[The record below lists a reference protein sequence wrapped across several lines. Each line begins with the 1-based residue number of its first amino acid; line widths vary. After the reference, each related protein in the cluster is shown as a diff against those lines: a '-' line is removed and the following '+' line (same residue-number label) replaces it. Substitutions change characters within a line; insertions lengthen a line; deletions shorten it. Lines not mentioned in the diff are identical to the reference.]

1 MNVPRSTVFWWL
13 SLSFVLIVLVAG
25 APLISAFIAGG
36 IANALGCTLNEGGVS
51 PCPFMG
57 TDIGETLVVMFVLG
71 WLAFVTLPFGGMALA
86 VWLVVACVVGFIGW
100 RRRRAAHE
108 AG

>member
-1 MNVPRSTVFWWL
+1 MTFLRRSPAFFWL
-13 SLSFVLIVLVAG
+13 FVSFVLIFLVAA

-36 IANALGCTLNEGGVS
+36 IASALGCTLNEGGVS

-71 WLAFVTLPFGGMALA
+71 WLALVTLPYGAIALA
-86 VWLVVACVVGFIGW
+86 VWFVAACAVAFVAW
-100 RRRRAAHE
+100 RRRRQQA
-108 AG
+108 

>member
-1 MNVPRSTVFWWL
+1 VSARRSRAFIWL
-13 SLSFVLIVLVAG
+13 SVTFVLILLLAA
-25 APLISAFIAGG
+25 APLISAFVAGG

-71 WLAFVTLPFGGMALA
+71 WLAFVTLPWGLAALA
-86 VWLVVACVVGFIGW
+86 IWLIAVGIIMFSRW
-100 RRRRAAHE
+100 RRRRRLA
-108 AG
+108 